1 MSPTLGVSVA
11 LWVWATSGLA
21 GVNVGTGLEFLF
33 LVLPGLVPVVVT
45 VSGVV
50 KVPGVSGSGD
60 RGICG
65 VSGGGDRRTF
75 AVSGLEDTCMI
86 GAVYMVAEGFS
97 SLNAL
102 VNNS

>member
-21 GVNVGTGLEFLF
+21 GINVGTGLEFLF

-50 KVPGVSGSGD
+50 KVPGVL
-60 RGICG
+60 G
-65 VSGGGDRRTF
+65 VVTGESVEFQGVVTGGLLAFQGWRIHT
-75 AVSGLEDTCMI
+75 
-86 GAVYMVAEGFS
+86 
-97 SLNAL
+97 
-102 VNNS
+102 

>member
-21 GVNVGTGLEFLF
+21 GVNVGAGLEFLF

-50 KVPGVSGSGD
+50 KVPGVSGCGD
-60 RGICG
+60 QGVCG
-65 VSGGGDRRTF
+65 VSGDGDRRTF
-75 AVSGLEDTCMI
+75 GVSGLEDTYVA
-86 GAVYMVAEGFS
+86 GAVYIVAVGCS
-97 SLNAL
+97 SLNVFVKHL
-102 VNNS
+102 